1 MVLMGSPNSSGS
13 SALLAE
19 NFIRGAKEQGHTVK
33 RIDAAHVNESPCTG
47 CIACGYEGPCVQKD
61 DEEVSFGET
70 EMVKDSKMEM
80 ASEIIPEE
88 ILEDTTGSNPADM
101 ENKILITYFTWAQ
114 NTVVEDESYIDV
126 DATIEKNRKRKL
138 TKHKKTSNNSGI
150 EIARCPP
157 FDLLKLQKDLSMIA
171 DGEGIGFVC
180 GKGRKKPEI
189 QQLYEELE
197 ACGCKTIIG

>member
-33 RIDAAHVNESPCTG
+33 RIDAAHVNVSPCTG

-101 ENKILITYFTWAQ
+101 ENKVLITYFTWAQ

-150 EIARCPP
+150 EVARCPP
-157 FDLLKLQKDLSMIA
+157 FD
-171 DGEGIGFVC
+171 C
-180 GKGRKKPEI
+180 
-189 QQLYEELE
+189 
-197 ACGCKTIIG
+197 